1 MHLLGRVLLLMSP
14 AALHLDQN
22 DECKVG
28 LAVQSVG
35 RNAPAFPILS
45 LPDMKG
51 HGIFEFMYAGK
62 YIGEP
67 RNGFE

>member
-45 LPDMKG
+45 LPDMTG
-51 HGIFEFMYAGK
+51 T
-62 YIGEP
+62 
-67 RNGFE
+67 RNFRVHVRREVHW